1 MSFAVFKFL
10 ECIQC
15 RCLWKHVPL
24 SLCRKAEQILMN
36 TAGDF
41 WELTQFF
48 AKKKKNPSGAFW
60 TKRGSRVKSHTLIQ
74 WPKVFDP
81 GACDSLTVCQ
91 PETLRPDVRLYLKEV
106 ADWPSKPAGQL
117 VSYRR
122 CGQIILIFNQLRKR
136 NLELFTFSKPVISGH
151 SEVI

>member
-41 WELTQFF
+41 WELTQFS
-48 AKKKKNPSGAFW
+48 AKKKKPFGGVLNKTRISCQKSYAHTMAESLRPWRLWQSDCLSG
-60 TKRGSRVKSHTLIQ
+60 
-74 WPKVFDP
+74 
-81 GACDSLTVCQ
+81 
-91 PETLRPDVRLYLKEV
+91 LRPDVRLYLKEV